1 MGAKRRSSR
10 WYNADIPIA
19 LCLYGGARAETL
31 AATACATGVQV
42 EAMGEYPAA
51 LGDIPEHRR
60 SALVS
65 NPTLHKLL
73 SLRSVA
79 TYGEPLIYLDCD
91 SYFFGDVTQLSA
103 RYDGWDF
110 CARQEPLTL
119 RSAEGHEWTYIDEHA
134 LAGLAMA
141 EGLLVIPAYNTGVM
155 LISATLAGTLLTLLD
170 DFICTP
176 GGCCTAPACGTRT
189 WLATTAWSASCAA
202 GSGPVERRLALPY
215 PAASIWIFE
224 QIATWLT
231 LGRIPGLA
239 HHALR
244 QGDVAQGDEVDS
256 AGRRTRSADRHA
268 ITSPPARPASS
279 RAWPRMTRPRSGR
292 GSTRTCS
299 PWAAG
304 PASASGNGRGTAA
317 RRRCPDDRDLAVL
330 GHQVSGHAPCVCGS
344 GVASMQ
350 RLMVYSQASRSVCG
364 SSAAPPWYRAR

>member
-1 MGAKRRSSR
+1 MGDGVTTVYYSLTADTEGVRERQWAQSVRSLRR
-10 WYNADIPIA
+10 YNADIPIV

-31 AATACATGVQV
+31 ATACATGVQV

-51 LGDIPEHRR
+51 LGDIPEHWR

-170 DFICTP
+170 DFIWYAWRLLH
-176 GGCCTAPACGTRT
+176 GACLWHPDLVGDNSLVGFVR
-189 WLATTAWSASCAA
+189 SR
-202 GSGPVERRLALPY
+202 SGPVERRLALPY

-244 QGDVAQGDEVDS
+244 QGDVAQGDEWT
-256 AGRRTRSADRHA
+256 APGGERDRPIVTHYF
-268 ITSPPARPASS
+268 TSGEARFFARLAANYAS
-279 RAWPRMTRPRSGR
+279 T
-292 GSTRTCS
+292 
-299 PWAAG
+299 
-304 PASASGNGRGTAA
+304 
-317 RRRCPDDRDLAVL
+317 
-330 GHQVSGHAPCVCGS
+330 
-344 GVASMQ
+344 
-350 RLMVYSQASRSVCG
+350 
-364 SSAAPPWYRAR
+364 